1 MCQHLLDCCLSD
13 SSPVGAVATTVNED
27 CQQTEVD
34 DRPCNLLVTLN
45 RHLESDVMEEV
56 QPSTQIVRR

>member
-13 SSPVGAVATTVNED
+13 SSPVATVVHED
-27 CQQTEVD
+27 CQQTASED
-34 DRPCNLLVTLN
+34 DDGPCDFLVTLN
-45 RHLESDVMEEV
+45 RHLESGVMEEV